1 MTTTTNTAPVDLQP
15 VELLACWEALELGEP
30 PFLLRLRS
38 PSGTEA
44 IRRETAQQLRAA
56 MTRLTERGL
65 SDGARPSAALA
76 EWLQVIARSS
86 YQLDIRFTGPAGR
99 PVLGFGAVAGEH
111 SVAAISNDGAGP
123 QRLVAMDSSRLP
135 GALISLLGPIRPG
148 TVSPVNIPAEV
159 LDQACAS
166 APDGSAWAMAD
177 QLRERGIPG
186 QDASSLARM
195 CSGVSFGGQLG
206 ATARFGGPARRGPW
220 VIGFIRNETGCFHQL
235 RRDGSVT
242 MGPTDANRLHRLW
255 HDLIDHIHQLA
266 AHLVSE

>member
-1 MTTTTNTAPVDLQP
+1 VTTSTAAVDLAP

-44 IRRETAQQLRAA
+44 IRREAARELRAA
-56 MTRLTERGL
+56 MAGLAERGL
-65 SDGARPSAALA
+65 SDGAGPNPTLA
-76 EWLQVIARSS
+76 DWLQVIARSS

-99 PVLGFGAVAGEH
+99 PVLGFGAVAGEY
-111 SVAAISNDGAGP
+111 SVGVVSNDGAGP
-123 QRLVAMDSSRLP
+123 LRLVAMDSSRLP

-148 TVSPVNIPAEV
+148 TASPVIIPAEV
-159 LDQACAS
+159 LDQACAA

-177 QLRERGIPG
+177 QLRERGVPG

-195 CSGVSFGGQLG
+195 CSGVNFGGQLG

-220 VIGFIRNETGCFHQL
+220 VIGFVRNETGCFHQL

-255 HDLIDHIHQLA
+255 YDLIDHLR
-266 AHLVSE
+266 